1 MYRERVSKVTKIF
14 VAGHNGMVGSAICRQ
29 LKLDSS
35 VELIT
40 INRNEL
46 DLINQAEVDS
56 FFSKNNIDEVYLAAA
71 KVGGI
76 HANSTY
82 PAEFIYENLMVQN
95 NVIHSCYRNNVTKLM
110 FLGSSCIFPKLVS
123 QPFKEEALLSGFLEP
138 TNEPYAIAKIAG
150 IKTCEAY
157 RNQYSLDYR
166 SVMPTN
172 LYGYNDNFNEINSH
186 VIPGLIYRFHKAKIN
201 NESRVAVW
209 GSGVALR
216 EFLFVEDMAD
226 ASIFVMNLSKEDY
239 RRVTMPML
247 SHINIGS
254 GEEISIKEL
263 SMLIKEIIGFKG
275 EIVFDENKPDGPLR
289 KCVDSRIINNFG
301 WSHKTSLEDGILKT
315 YKWFINQESLRL

>member
-1 MYRERVSKVTKIF
+1 MHQDKKIF
-14 VAGHNGMVGSAICRQ
+14 IAGHKGMVGSAIMS
-29 LKLDSS
+29 KLIDEGFSNIIKASRDILDLTDQSS
-35 VELIT
+35 V
-40 INRNEL
+40 R
-46 DLINQAEVDS
+46 D
-56 FFSKNNIDEVYLAAA
+56 FFTSQKIDYVFLAAA

-76 HANSTY
+76 NANNSN
-82 PAEFIYENLMVQN
+82 PADFIYENLMIQS
-95 NVIHSCYRNNVTKLM
+95 NVIKAAHDNGVKRLL
-110 FLGSSCIFPKLVS
+110 FLGSSCIYPKNAK
-123 QPFKEEALLSGFLEP
+123 QPITENEILSDHLEP
-138 TNEPYAIAKIAG
+138 TNEPYAIAKISG
-150 IKTCEAY
+150 IKLCESFN
-157 RNQYSLDYR
+157 RQFGTDFR
-166 SVMPTN
+166 SIMPTN

-186 VIPGLIYRFHKAKIN
+186 VRPGLIYRFHKAKIN

>member
-1 MYRERVSKVTKIF
+1 MSKLIDEGFSNIIKASRDV
-14 VAGHNGMVGSAICRQ
+14 
-29 LKLDSS
+29 LDLTDQSS
-35 VELIT
+35 V
-40 INRNEL
+40 R
-46 DLINQAEVDS
+46 D
-56 FFSKNNIDEVYLAAA
+56 FFTSQKIDYVFLAAA

-76 HANSTY
+76 NANNSN
-82 PAEFIYENLMVQN
+82 PADFIYENLMIQS
-95 NVIHSCYRNNVTKLM
+95 NVIKAAHDNGVKRLL
-110 FLGSSCIFPKLVS
+110 FLGSSCIYPKNAK
-123 QPFKEEALLSGFLEP
+123 QPITENEILSDHLEP
-138 TNEPYAIAKIAG
+138 TNEPYAIAKISG
-150 IKTCEAY
+150 IKLCESFN
-157 RNQYSLDYR
+157 RQFGTDFR
-166 SVMPTN
+166 SIMPTN

>member
-1 MYRERVSKVTKIF
+1 MHRDKKIF
-14 VAGHNGMVGSAICRQ
+14 IAGHKGMVGSAIMS
-29 LKLDSS
+29 KLIDEGFSNIIKASRDILDLTDQSS
-35 VELIT
+35 V
-40 INRNEL
+40 R
-46 DLINQAEVDS
+46 D
-56 FFSKNNIDEVYLAAA
+56 FFTSQKIDYVFLAAA

-76 HANSTY
+76 NANNSN
-82 PAEFIYENLMVQN
+82 PADFIYENLMIQS
-95 NVIHSCYRNNVTKLM
+95 NVIKAAHDNGVKRLL
-110 FLGSSCIFPKLVS
+110 FLGSSCIYPKNAK
-123 QPFKEEALLSGFLEP
+123 QPITENEILSDHLEP
-138 TNEPYAIAKIAG
+138 TNEPYAIAKISG
-150 IKTCEAY
+150 IKLCESFN
-157 RNQYSLDYR
+157 RQFGTDFR
-166 SVMPTN
+166 SIMPTN

>member
-1 MYRERVSKVTKIF
+1 MHRDKKIF
-14 VAGHNGMVGSAICRQ
+14 IAGHKGMVGSAIMS
-29 LKLDSS
+29 KLIDEGFSNIIKASRDVLDLTDQSS
-35 VELIT
+35 V
-40 INRNEL
+40 R
-46 DLINQAEVDS
+46 D
-56 FFSKNNIDEVYLAAA
+56 FFTSQKIDYVFLAAA

-76 HANSTY
+76 NANNSN
-82 PAEFIYENLMVQN
+82 PADFIYENLMIQS
-95 NVIHSCYRNNVTKLM
+95 NVIKAAHDNGVKRLL
-110 FLGSSCIFPKLVS
+110 FLGSSCIYPKNAK
-123 QPFKEEALLSGFLEP
+123 QPITENEILSDHLEP
-138 TNEPYAIAKIAG
+138 TNEPYAIAKISG
-150 IKTCEAY
+150 IKLCESFN
-157 RNQYSLDYR
+157 RQFGTDFR
-166 SVMPTN
+166 SIMPTN

>member
-1 MYRERVSKVTKIF
+1 MHKDNKIF
-14 VAGHNGMVGSAICRQ
+14 IAGHKGMVGSAIMS
-29 LKLDSS
+29 KLIDDGSS
-35 VELIT
+35 NVIKASRD
-40 INRNEL
+40 IL
-46 DLINQAEVDS
+46 DLTDQLSVRDFFTSQKVDYV
-56 FFSKNNIDEVYLAAA
+56 FLAAA

-76 HANSTY
+76 NANNSN
-82 PAEFIYENLMVQN
+82 PADFIYENLMIQS
-95 NVIHSCYRNNVTKLM
+95 NVIKAAHDTGVKRLL
-110 FLGSSCIFPKLVS
+110 FLGSSCIYPKNAK
-123 QPFKEEALLSGFLEP
+123 QPITENEILSGHLEP

-150 IKTCEAY
+150 IKLCESFN
-157 RNQYSLDYR
+157 RQYGTDFR
-166 SVMPTN
+166 SIMPTN

-209 GSGVALR
+209 GSGAALR

-247 SHINIGS
+247 SHINVGS

-275 EIVFDENKPDGPLR
+275 EIVFDEDKPDGPLR

-315 YKWFINQESLRL
+315 YKWFINQDSLKL

>member
-1 MYRERVSKVTKIF
+1 M
-14 VAGHNGMVGSAICRQ
+14 
-29 LKLDSS
+29 
-35 VELIT
+35 
-40 INRNEL
+40 
-46 DLINQAEVDS
+46 
-56 FFSKNNIDEVYLAAA
+56 
-71 KVGGI
+71 
-76 HANSTY
+76 
-82 PAEFIYENLMVQN
+82 
-95 NVIHSCYRNNVTKLM
+95 
-110 FLGSSCIFPKLVS
+110 
-123 QPFKEEALLSGFLEP
+123 
-138 TNEPYAIAKIAG
+138 
-150 IKTCEAY
+150 
-157 RNQYSLDYR
+157 
-166 SVMPTN
+166 
-172 LYGYNDNFNEINSH
+172 
-186 VIPGLIYRFHKAKIN
+186 IPGLIYRFHKAKIN

-209 GSGVALR
+209 GSGDALR

>member
-1 MYRERVSKVTKIF
+1 MHQDKKIF
-14 VAGHNGMVGSAICRQ
+14 IAGHKGMVGSAIMS
-29 LKLDSS
+29 KLIDEGFSNIIKASRDILDLTDQSS
-35 VELIT
+35 V
-40 INRNEL
+40 R
-46 DLINQAEVDS
+46 D
-56 FFSKNNIDEVYLAAA
+56 FFTSQKIDYVFLAAA

-76 HANSTY
+76 NANNSN
-82 PAEFIYENLMVQN
+82 PADFIYENLMIQS
-95 NVIHSCYRNNVTKLM
+95 NVIKAAHDNGVKRLL
-110 FLGSSCIFPKLVS
+110 FLGSSCIYPKNAK
-123 QPFKEEALLSGFLEP
+123 QPITENEILSDHLEP
-138 TNEPYAIAKIAG
+138 TNEPYAIAKISG
-150 IKTCEAY
+150 IKLCESFN
-157 RNQYSLDYR
+157 RQFGTDFR
-166 SVMPTN
+166 SIMPTN

-186 VIPGLIYRFHKAKIN
+186 VIPVLIYRFHKAKIN

>member
-1 MYRERVSKVTKIF
+1 MHRDKKIF
-14 VAGHNGMVGSAICRQ
+14 IAGHKGMVGSAIMS
-29 LKLDSS
+29 KLIDEGFSNIIKASRDILDLTDQSS
-35 VELIT
+35 V
-40 INRNEL
+40 R
-46 DLINQAEVDS
+46 D
-56 FFSKNNIDEVYLAAA
+56 FFTSQKIDYVFLAAA

-76 HANSTY
+76 NANNSN
-82 PAEFIYENLMVQN
+82 PADFIYENLMIQS
-95 NVIHSCYRNNVTKLM
+95 NVIKAAHDNGVKRLL
-110 FLGSSCIFPKLVS
+110 FLGSSCIYPKNAK
-123 QPFKEEALLSGFLEP
+123 QPITENEILSDHLEP
-138 TNEPYAIAKIAG
+138 TNEPYAIAKISG
-150 IKTCEAY
+150 IKLCESFN
-157 RNQYSLDYR
+157 RQFGTDFR
-166 SVMPTN
+166 SIMPTN

-209 GSGVALR
+209 GSGDALR